1 MSSLPH
7 LADEVNDRYWELTSV
22 EKPLAMQSD
31 GLYYKLGTL
40 QNFYLSALGL
50 KNSLVSSS
58 VEDEGEK
65 LAEFLC
71 SIYDLGANDSF
82 IYSTSSSDSS
92 LSIFSTMLED
102 KQHAAQVYNRLVNLS
117 SSYTTL
123 NEQYLSA
130 GKYKYPATVLS
141 D

>member
-1 MSSLPH
+1 M
-7 LADEVNDRYWELTSV
+7 
-22 EKPLAMQSD
+22 
-31 GLYYKLGTL
+31 YYKLDTL
-40 QNFYLSALGL
+40 QNFYLSTLGL
-50 KNSLVSSS
+50 KSSLVSSS
-58 VEDEGEK
+58 TEDGGEK

-71 SIYDLGANDSF
+71 TIYDLGANDSF

-102 KQHAAQVYNRLVNLS
+102 KQHAAQVYNRLVKLS

-130 GKYKYPATVLS
+130 GNYKYPTVELS